1 MAAATYTVMTAAD
14 LEKIG
19 KKVQGALLKGYSD
32 ICEERKW
39 HDKLTKFKLA
49 ASMREVIAP
58 ITIVRNRGQGAS
70 IPAGGSEAKPITT
83 APVELTF
90 AFIHRNHRYTFDRTS
105 ELINSANSGAEV
117 FSRLKFQAMA
127 MREAMCEHFS
137 FATYGYSSA
146 VVCKTSTN
154 ATQASGTYTLIDL
167 YGEADL
173 DTASMLAQPF
183 GIGSRVAL
191 RRSGALV
198 ANAIGTV
205 TAVDDAAGTIAVTWN
220 GSVDSD
226 AGDEVLFANS
236 LENTTLAGGTDH
248 NKFPIGL
255 LDFSNTASV
264 HGHSSAT
271 SPLWNSA
278 LTDSSGGRFGFVKL
292 RRGKNEISNKGGGTP
307 DLLIMDQAVQ
317 ADMDDNLMG
326 AVRYSS
332 PTAMSLDG
340 ATVIKGVDIVGTRWT
355 PSRRAW
361 LLDSSSLKLW
371 EPAGQMPDK
380 SGLLP
385 DSNNNL
391 VITDKLENISG
402 KVTGVDYIY
411 GRILE
416 NRGNLA
422 YYSGLTAAY

>member
-1 MAAATYTVMTAAD
+1 
-14 LEKIG
+14 
-19 KKVQGALLKGYSD
+19 
-32 ICEERKW
+32 
-39 HDKLTKFKLA
+39 
-49 ASMREVIAP
+49 
-58 ITIVRNRGQGAS
+58 
-70 IPAGGSEAKPITT
+70 
-83 APVELTF
+83 
-90 AFIHRNHRYTFDRTS
+90 
-105 ELINSANSGAEV
+105 
-117 FSRLKFQAMA
+117 
-127 MREAMCEHFS
+127 
-137 FATYGYSSA
+137 
-146 VVCKTSTN
+146 
-154 ATQASGTYTLIDL
+154 
-167 YGEADL
+167 
-173 DTASMLAQPF
+173 MLAQPF